1 VARERANWGSTA
13 GRGSGKDKWE
23 RWGAYSTEGG
33 LEAKFDRRYLGR
45 CQQVARGGQVRMETT
60 CMVDGGKRES
70 FVMHASLCP
79 LFPTS

>member
-1 VARERANWGSTA
+1 MS
-13 GRGSGKDKWE
+13 GSGA
-23 RWGAYSTEGG
+23 GAGAE
-33 LEAKFDRRYLGR
+33 
-45 CQQVARGGQVRMETT
+45 QVTRGGQVRIETT